1 MLGAVSFG
9 AGRWGPMRCRRLGAP
24 YEAGCPPPA
33 RSCRAAR
40 LLAGKHPLLHG
51 VPVPLTHRLGRART
65 GKTVHFQLTPLVDHG
80 QMDDRPRDTL
90 VNPEDTF
97 AGGAHAHRQGPGVAY
112 NAYNGYRG
120 RVQTDTARRR
130 LRALI
135 LDGTYPA
142 GTRVTELEVAA
153 ALGMSRTP
161 VREAIRAL
169 AADGLVRPAG
179 WGVAVVALD
188 PSDLEHAYQVRAA
201 LEGLT
206 AELAADRQRTGRIA
220 PADLASVRAAATDAA
235 QATAAG
241 RLRQAVEHNRRFHQR
256 IAELAGNP
264 IALSTLDRLW
274 DQILVST
281 LHSLAAPAR
290 PAQVA
295 AQHDQLLAAIADG
308 RGADAGRIARQH
320 ALDTRA
326 STHQEG

>member
-1 MLGAVSFG
+1 MHT
-9 AGRWGPMRCRRLGAP
+9 
-24 YEAGCPPPA
+24 
-33 RSCRAAR
+33 
-40 LLAGKHPLLHG
+40 GKA
-51 VPVPLTHRLGRART
+51 LGR
-65 GKTVHFQLTPLVDHG
+65 GIL
-80 QMDDRPRDTL
+80 
-90 VNPEDTF
+90 
-97 AGGAHAHRQGPGVAY
+97 AY
-112 NAYNGYRG
+112 NAYNSYRG

-142 GTRVTELEVAA
+142 GARLTELEVAA
-153 ALGMSRTP
+153 LLGMSRTP

-220 PADLASVRAAATDAA
+220 PADLASVRAVATDAA

-264 IALSTLDRLW
+264 IARSTLDRLW

-281 LHSLAAPAR
+281 LHSLAGPAR

>member
-1 MLGAVSFG
+1 MH
-9 AGRWGPMRCRRLGAP
+9 
-24 YEAGCPPPA
+24 
-33 RSCRAAR
+33 
-40 LLAGKHPLLHG
+40 K
-51 VPVPLTHRLGRART
+51 
-65 GKTVHFQLTPLVDHG
+65 
-80 QMDDRPRDTL
+80 
-90 VNPEDTF
+90 
-97 AGGAHAHRQGPGVAY
+97 VAY
-112 NAYNGYRG
+112 IAYKSYGG
-120 RVQTDTARRR
+120 GVQSDTARQR

-142 GTRVTELEVAA
+142 GTRLTELGVAA
-153 ALGMSRTP
+153 VLGMSRTP

-169 AADGLVRPAG
+169 AADGLVRPTG
-179 WGVAVVALD
+179 WGVAVAALG
-188 PSDLEHAYQVRAA
+188 PSDLDHAYQVRAA

-220 PADLASVRAAATDAA
+220 PADLASVRAAASDAA

-241 RLRQAVEHNRRFHQR
+241 RLQEAVEHNRRFHQR

-320 ALDTRA
+320 AADTRA
-326 STHQEG
+326 SAHEEG

>member
-1 MLGAVSFG
+1 MHT
-9 AGRWGPMRCRRLGAP
+9 
-24 YEAGCPPPA
+24 
-33 RSCRAAR
+33 
-40 LLAGKHPLLHG
+40 GKA
-51 VPVPLTHRLGRART
+51 LGRRI
-65 GKTVHFQLTPLVDHG
+65 L
-80 QMDDRPRDTL
+80 
-90 VNPEDTF
+90 
-97 AGGAHAHRQGPGVAY
+97 AY
-112 NAYNGYRG
+112 NAYNSYRG

-142 GTRVTELEVAA
+142 GARLTELEVAA
-153 ALGMSRTP
+153 LLGMSRTP

-220 PADLASVRAAATDAA
+220 PADLASLGGDAADAA

-241 RLRQAVEHNRRFHQR
+241 RLQQAVEHNRRFHR
-256 IAELAGNP
+256 RVAELAGNP

-281 LHSLAAPAR
+281 LQSLAAPAR

-295 AQHDQLLAAIADG
+295 AQHEELLAAIADG
-308 RGADAGRIARQH
+308 RAAEAGRIARQH
-320 ALDTRA
+320 ALDTRT
-326 STHQEG
+326 STHQRG